1 MILIFTFH
9 FYVTTFQQHQH
20 MGYISL
26 RWFDIAELVLLI
38 VICLIE
44 RELLLTI
51 LVGFVLRDLLVF
63 CVVFSWSLFVILS
76 LFVCCSVGPSVYG
89 FWLPYSIFPKNMLS
103 TEACHCKVDACIY
116 TKCISMHGNL
126 CNVFIEKCYMDRTI
140 IWRNSKLFLN
150 G

>member
-26 RWFDIAELVLLI
+26 SWFDIPELVLLN

-51 LVGFVLRDLLVF
+51 LVGFVLHDLLVF
-63 CVVFSWSLFVILS
+63 CVVFSWSLFVFLS
-76 LFVCCSVGPSVYG
+76 LFVWHLVYG
-89 FWLPYSIFPKNMLS
+89 FWLPYCIFPKNML
-103 TEACHCKVDACIY
+103 TTDACHCKVDACIY
-116 TKCISMHGNL
+116 TKCVSMHGNV
-126 CNVFIEKCYMDRTI
+126 CNVFIEKKIMDRTI
-140 IWRNSKLFLN
+140 IRRNSKFFLN